1 MNYNQN
7 ITKKVRFGWQL
18 LAKAANLMTEVLTL
32 TIPKALIQYSVT
44 SNQNYRIHVDVPF
57 QEPKHNNKIEFEI
70 NLD

>member
-1 MNYNQN
+1 
-7 ITKKVRFGWQL
+7 
-18 LAKAANLMTEVLTL
+18 MTEVLTL